1 MKISFL
7 FLFFLMSGEAF
18 CQDRSGAQIYDVAQQ
33 MPEYPG
39 GEDSMWRF
47 INANIQYPDSAVRHN
62 IQGRI
67 VVGFVV
73 NEDGS
78 ISDIK
83 IRKGLSWDIDS
94 EGIRVIKLFPRFTPG
109 KQDGKA
115 VKVRFNLPM
124 SFKVKPIPIDTVR
137 DFKVVEHMPE
147 FPGGEDAMM
156 KFIQKNIQYPDLERD
171 MDIQGRV
178 VLGFIVNEDGSLSD
192 IKVRKSVSPSID
204 AEAIRVVKLFPKFK
218 PGTQQGKPVRVQFT
232 LPVMFKLA
240 TDVLGGQEKERSSY
254 PLQRDIP
261 GVYDKVTVMP
271 EYPGGKDKLLDFLQ
285 KNVVY
290 PEDAQVVNIE
300 GVVVVSFVVNEDG
313 SLSDFAIAQEA
324 YSSLN
329 IEALRVA
336 KLLPAFKPGLED
348 GKPVKVRY
356 RLPISFQLK
365 DYVYNNPYK
374 NDTTVLREIELARS
388 KVVYPKKAIENNI
401 QGEVRV
407 VFCINEDGAVSDIKI
422 SKSVHHL
429 LDAEALRVARLLPK
443 FKPFRD
449 PRKALRKTRW
459 SNGTDAQPYIVK
471 YCFEFSVDFK
481 LHDWSDSMKTA
492 MANDQGIY
500 TVHNLPTNTERSD
513 FAPSFYTQGQ
523 IFLCS
528 SIQNAKG
535 SEFLR
540 VYIGKPDSDG
550 NIAVAKM
557 IPPYS
562 SEEPYFEGPITYS
575 EKSGEI
581 YVVCSNKKKIIKGLI
596 STNLYRM
603 TYDTLQNK
611 WINQITDA
619 IPFNSDK
626 YYVQHPTLT
635 PDGQTL
641 YFCSDMP
648 GGYGGADIYRSVKNE
663 QGKWTAPVNLG
674 PIINTAWDELFPFIA
689 EDGTL
694 YFASKG
700 HSGLGGLDVF
710 SSMQT
715 RDGWSIPRNLGAPI
729 NTSSDDFAYIIDGNN
744 QKGFFSSNRPGGKGD
759 DDIYQFVRKND
770 DMDTT
775 MESPEFP
782 GGEDAMMLFIQKN
795 IQYPDDARE
804 TDIQGRVVV
813 GFVVTEDGSIADI
826 KIKKSVCPSIDAE
839 AIRIVKLFPKFKPG
853 SIGGKPARIEFT
865 LPIMFKLANK

>member
-7 FLFFLMSGEAF
+7 FLFFLMCGEAI
-18 CQDRSGAQIYDVAQQ
+18 CQDRSLTQIYDIAQQ

-47 INANIQYPDSAVRHN
+47 INTNIIYPDSAVRHN

-109 KQDGKA
+109 RQDGKA
-115 VKVRFNLPM
+115 VKVRFNLPI

-137 DFKVVEHMPE
+137 DLKVVEHMPE

-178 VLGFIVNEDGSLSD
+178 VLGFIVNDDGSLSD

-204 AEAIRVVKLFPKFK
+204 TEAIRVVKLFPKFK
-218 PGTQQGKPVRVQFT
+218 PATQQGKPVRVQFT
-232 LPVMFKLA
+232 LPIMFKLA
-240 TDVLGGQEKERSSY
+240 TDILGGQEKERPSY
-254 PLQRDIP
+254 PLQKDIP

-300 GVVVVSFVVNEDG
+300 GMVVVSFVVNEDG

-336 KLLPAFKPGLED
+336 KLLPAFKPGSLD
-348 GKPVKVRY
+348 GKSVKVRY
-356 RLPISFQLK
+356 RLPIGFQLK

-388 KVVYPKKAIENNI
+388 KVVYPKKAMENNI

-422 SKSVHHL
+422 AKSVHHL

-449 PRKALRKTRW
+449 PRKALVKTRW
-459 SNGTDAQPYIVK
+459 SNGADALPYIVK
-471 YCFEFSVDFK
+471 YCFEFSVDFR
-481 LHDWSDSMKTA
+481 LHEWSDSMKTA
-492 MANDQGIY
+492 MAKDQGIY
-500 TVHNLPTNTERSD
+500 TIHDLPTNTEHD
-513 FAPSFYTQGQ
+513 DYGPSFYTQGQ
-523 IFLCS
+523 IFFCS
-528 SIQNAKG
+528 FFKSDKG
-535 SEFLR
+535 SELPR
-540 VYIGKPDSDG
+540 VYIGKPDSIG
-550 NIAVAKM
+550 NITTSKM
-557 IPPYS
+557 IPPYNS
-562 SEEPYFEGPITYS
+562 AEHSYEGLAAYS
-575 EKSGEI
+575 EKSKEI
-581 YVVCSNKKKIIKGLI
+581 YVVCNNYNRVHKGVI
-596 STNLYRM
+596 STNIYKM
-603 TYDTLQNK
+603 TYDAQQNK
-611 WINQITDA
+611 WIDRFTDD

-626 YYVQHPTLT
+626 YNILDPTLT
-635 PDGQTL
+635 ADGQTL

-648 GGYGGADIYRSVKNE
+648 GGYGGVDIYKSVKNE

-674 PIINTAWDELFPFIA
+674 SVINTPWNDIFPFIA
-689 EDGTL
+689 DDGTL
-694 YFASKG
+694 YFSSKG

-710 SSMQT
+710 SSMPT
-715 RDGWSIPRNLGAPI
+715 KDGWSIPRNLGAPI
-729 NTSSDDFAYIIDGNN
+729 NSSSDDFAYIIDGNN

-759 DDIYQFVRKND
+759 DDIYQFIKKND
-770 DMDTT
+770 DVDTT

-782 GGEDAMMLFIQKN
+782 GGEDAMMLLIQKN
-795 IQYPDDARE
+795 LQYPDDARE
-804 TDIQGRVVV
+804 SDMQGRVVV
-813 GFVVTEDGSIADI
+813 GFIVTEDGSIADI
-826 KIKKSVCPSIDAE
+826 KIKKSVCPSIDKE
-839 AIRIVKLFPKFKPG
+839 GIRIVKLFPKFKPG